1 MDKTASL
8 QSNLEDGILTIT
20 LKADSKAFMLTDK
33 RLIELRHLIQEVYDN
48 EAIEGVII
56 TGEGEEIFSLGTEVS
71 ELLKL
76 NELNARKFA
85 ENGQEVLAFIED
97 CPKPILAAVNGYA
110 LGSGF
115 ELALACHFRFAS
127 ENAIFAFSEIAYGV
141 IPGFG
146 GTQRLTQLLGK
157 TRALEYLMTGKRI
170 DAKDAE
176 QMGLVSEVVSYKEE
190 MLKKAKKWLTSI
202 VNNADLALGMLVT
215 CVNAAENPDE
225 NGFQTEAN
233 GFANCFKAVDLKE
246 KLMKIVDKQAF
257 LEIK

>member
-20 LKADSKAFMLTDK
+20 LKAEAFTLTDK
-33 RLIELRHLIQEVYDN
+33 RLTELRHLIQEVYDN

-97 CPKPILAAVNGYA
+97 CPKPILAAINGYA

-176 QMGLVSEVVSYKEE
+176 RMGLVSEVVSYKEE

-233 GFANCFKAVDLKE
+233 GFANCFKAADIKD
-246 KLMKIVDKQAF
+246 KLMKIIDK
-257 LEIK
+257 KHY